1 MSRLPLPPGVSCS
14 EEPLQ
19 EPKIR
24 RPEGGAPRSNLHQQ
38 AFRCTYFL
46 LYVGIF
52 QGFPSPV
59 RVTNPSS
66 RACQYGAGARH
77 AARQGVQAGEAR
89 AERSVEDV
97 QAQHVP
103 AYFRAA

>member
-1 MSRLPLPPGVSCS
+1 MGGLRSLSGAKMLDGSQPALQHS
-14 EEPLQ
+14 E
-19 EPKIR
+19 R
-24 RPEGGAPRSNLHQQ
+24 RA
-38 AFRCTYFL
+38 
-46 LYVGIF
+46 
-52 QGFPSPV
+52 
-59 RVTNPSS
+59 
-66 RACQYGAGARH
+66 QYGAGARH